1 MATATAPLDKEADR
15 YTRRSILR
23 SERMYGEGFQSPGNI
38 AAVASFCARLELK
51 PRMRILDI
59 GSGLGGS
66 AFYLADRYDACVVGL
81 DVAPAMVELS
91 TERARERNLSTV
103 VFQLGDIRNHPLS
116 ADAFDLAWTRDAI
129 LYVPEKRMVWRRVF
143 NSLKPG
149 GQLFITDFCRRR
161 GDLSADFSAYVE
173 QCHYHLQDVGEY
185 TDTLSQAG
193 FEIATA
199 EDVTSNFIDSLEK
212 EREDLIRHKAE
223 FLADFEEADYRYLV
237 ERWEMKTRF
246 SRQGDLRWGLFVA
259 RKPQSNSAPAVAS
272 EEARP

>member
-1 MATATAPLDKEADR
+1 
-15 YTRRSILR
+15 
-23 SERMYGEGFQSPGNI
+23 MYGEGFQSPGNI

-129 LYVPEKRMVWRRVF
+129 LYVPENGWSGGGYSTVSSPAASSS
-143 NSLKPG
+143 SLTSAAG
-149 GQLFITDFCRRR
+149 VVTCRPISPPTSSSVTTTCR
-161 GDLSADFSAYVE
+161 
-173 QCHYHLQDVGEY
+173 
-185 TDTLSQAG
+185 TLAN
-193 FEIATA
+193 T
-199 EDVTSNFIDSLEK
+199 
-212 EREDLIRHKAE
+212 R
-223 FLADFEEADYRYLV
+223 
-237 ERWEMKTRF
+237 TRF
-246 SRQGDLRWGLFVA
+246 PRPASRSLPPRM
-259 RKPQSNSAPAVAS
+259 
-272 EEARP
+272 